1 MGLVYFFRVAKIISL
16 KHSLDQVTL
25 YLVLAV
31 LHLLIKGKLKAL
43 YFHSPKE
50 EDSALP
56 LLYLFFTLS

>member
-1 MGLVYFFRVAKIISL
+1 MGLVYFFRVAKIIF
-16 KHSLDQVTL
+16 HCLDQVTL
-25 YLVLAV
+25 YLVFTVVHL
-31 LHLLIKGKLKAL
+31 LLIKGKLKAL